1 MYGKAGL
8 LLAMAAAAMAGDNH
22 YDNGSIIGLKDKP
35 PLTEKEKEEIKRKQ
49 SLSKGLKEFIING
62 QKIYALN
69 EKNAIK
75 KYNKNL
81 NFTP

>member
-8 LLAMAAAAMAGDNH
+8 LLAMAAAMSGNDF
-22 YDNGSIIGLKDKP
+22 YDSKNVRGLRIKP
-35 PLTEKEKEEIKRKQ
+35 PLTEKEKSEIKRKQ
-49 SLSKGLKEFIING
+49 SLSKGLKEFNIKG

-75 KYNKNL
+75 KYNKN
-81 NFTP
+81 N